1 MVCSFATDSC
11 IRFFVGIQEHNMN
24 CHSFIGGFISV
35 EIVTTPTFLNTQ
47 NHSCKSS
54 EIIDTGLTV
63 LQLSHIM
70 PMYSDFNFIDKVPR
84 RLS

>member
-11 IRFFVGIQEHNMN
+11 TRFFVGIQEHNMN

-54 EIIDTGLTV
+54 G
-63 LQLSHIM
+63 
-70 PMYSDFNFIDKVPR
+70 NN
-84 RLS
+84 